1 MYAKFPS
8 MFVGVDAHI
17 DPAGRTRLFRKSLA
31 NLLVP
36 LGRCRHR
43 PLRIGFGISVWAN
56 AHVGPAEQSDNTV
69 IPGEFVRTQWGD
81 VGIDPYALAVIE

>member
-56 AHVGPAEQSDNTV
+56 AHIGPAEQSDNTV
-69 IPGEFVRTQWGD
+69 IPGEFVRTQWGN
-81 VGIDPYALAVIE
+81 VLNRPLRNF